1 MWKMIDNWHYYSYGR
16 ERYLDCMG
24 KIFIRNLNSLRQA
37 NTIAAVLAGC
47 YSIVPMV
54 VDKNFGKAGMYLAT
68 AIIALVLS
76 LFTNY
81 KMQGALVTNRLIYVL
96 TTLYYTN
103 IMLFGLYLGV
113 WANPGQFAV
122 TFMCILICALALLV
136 NPPLFNLCL
145 TLVAM
150 GLFTIVVVINKD
162 PSLWLSDICNLIFA
176 GYISLFLNWQIT
188 KLRLGL
194 ELSANMLEDER
205 NKYFDQSVID
215 ELTQLRNR
223 RDFMQTFQRY
233 ISNYRNTDD
242 WLCIAIADIDYF
254 KNFNDHYGHPKG
266 DDCLRAVGKVFN
278 SLKDNLGV
286 YAARVGGEEFALLW
300 FEKDAAAVDAVVQ
313 EVMKLMGEMKMPHE
327 KSKVNPYVS
336 LSIGVYVERCGSP
349 TDMQTLYDS
358 ADKALYTAKSN
369 GRNRAVINGAELQQY
384 EILPKET
391 ASKKA

>member
-1 MWKMIDNWHYYSYGR
+1 MWKMINNWRSYSYGR
-16 ERYLDCMG
+16 ERYLDCMS

-37 NTIAAVLAGC
+37 NTIAAVLVGC
-47 YSIVPMV
+47 YAIVPLV
-54 VDKNFGKAGMYLAT
+54 VDKDFIKVGVSLA
-68 AIIALVLS
+68 AAVVALALS

-81 KMQGALVTNRLIYVL
+81 IMQGAMVSNRLIYIL
-96 TTLYYTN
+96 TTIYYAN
-103 IMLFGLYLGV
+103 IILFGLYLGI
-113 WANPGQFAV
+113 WANPSQFAV
-122 TFMCILICALALLV
+122 TFMCIMICALALLV

-145 TLVAM
+145 TLFAM
-150 GLFTIVVVINKD
+150 GIFVTATIIFK
-162 PSLWLSDICNLIFA
+162 PQELWLPAFCNLVFA

-266 DDCLRAVGKVFN
+266 DDCLRGVGRVFN
-278 SLKDNLGV
+278 NLKDNLGV
-286 YAARVGGEEFALLW
+286 YTARVGGEEFALLW
-300 FEKDAAAVDAVVQ
+300 FEKNAAAVDTVVH
-313 EVMKLMGEMKMPHE
+313 EIMKLMGEMKMPHE
-327 KSKVNPYVS
+327 KSKVWPYVT
-336 LSIGVYVERCGSP
+336 LSIGIYVERCGSP
-349 TDMQTLYDS
+349 NDMQTLYDS
-358 ADKALYTAKSN
+358 ADKALYAAKTS
-369 GRNRAVINGAELQQY
+369 GRNRAVINGAELKQY
-384 EILPKET
+384 EITPKET
-391 ASKKA
+391 AKKA